1 MQSDMGGDVLRQG
14 HTPQGLGAGGPDVTG
29 WMAFAVAMLTLSG
42 ILSGLWGLLALVRR
56 AVIIPNEEANPIDL
70 DFRLWGW
77 IHIALGLGVL
87 VIAWLLPRG
96 APIVRTLA
104 VVAAALSFIGN
115 LLVIASYPVW
125 SAFVMGVDLLVIFAV
140 TVHGHEVQPTQRRPP
155 PQRIRT

>member
-1 MQSDMGGDVLRQG
+1 MQSDMGGNVLRQA

-87 VIAWLLPRG
+87 VIAWLLPG
-96 APIVRTLA
+96 ARPSCGPSPSWPARWA
-104 VVAAALSFIGN
+104 SSGN
-115 LLVIASYPVW
+115 LWGFPPYPACPPSWLGGASLW
-125 SAFVMGVDLLVIFAV
+125 SFPAPGPWPK
-140 TVHGHEVQPTQRRPP
+140 GH
-155 PQRIRT
+155 